1 MDIMDIEKR
10 LVAIQMEKNRI
21 RNEMKEEKYR
31 IQQIVA
37 SIKTI
42 DDEMIKKFKFL
53 SEDTHKVVD
62 QFYVQ
67 QYLSSREKESQVDYF
82 AEVENQLQQIPDSSG
97 SKFFQKRNVNVGI
110 ISDEFLYHS
119 YVDVVNLTYLT
130 FDDYKKHAKHLD
142 VFLVVTTWKGLN
154 EEWRG
159 VANPF
164 SARRKQLFEMIA
176 YFKKLGKKVVFYSK
190 EDPINYEKFVDIADQ
205 CDYIFTTAVEKVKDY
220 KKDCNNENV
229 FVLEFGV
236 NPLYH
241 HPIGMR
247 KYPKRKEVFFA
258 GSWLAKYPERQE
270 DTIAIFDGI
279 IEGNRD
285 VLIVDRNY
293 SSNDPDYFFPEKYFK
308 YIAPSIPH
316 EYVQKVHKL
325 YDWAI
330 NLNSVKYS
338 ETMFASRVYEMQALG
353 NIVLTNYNVG
363 INNKF
368 PNVFMVHEEKEAGEI
383 INSMSDEEVYSHQMV
398 GIRNVMTNM
407 TTFDR
412 FDHLLD
418 CIGKEY
424 DKPIRKV
431 AVLVEQ
437 VNNQVENSFNRQTY
451 EHKELILVEDFN
463 EEIKRNFDFV
473 TFFDPNSTY
482 REYYL
487 EDMINGFKY
496 TASDYVTKD
505 GYYNGND
512 YVPGVEHDY
521 IDTMKNKYRTVFWS
535 ASFTA
540 SDLMNFNGQVSIPNG
555 YSVDHFEY
563 NETMKVR
570 QVADV
575 TKEYKLSVIIPV
587 YNNGKYLEFKCFQ
600 SLERS
605 SIFDQMEIILVDDG
619 STDQD
624 TLMIMNRIEEEH
636 ANVKTYYYRDGGSGS
651 ASRPRN
657 KGAELA
663 TAPYITYLD
672 PDNEAVND
680 GYATL
685 LNMLINDSTL
695 DMVVGKILKFDNQKK
710 SEFNYYKT
718 VTNAIDSDTINNPIE
733 LLKMTKLR
741 AQSIQALIVKREI
754 IQENQLKMIEN
765 AGGQDTL
772 FFYELLIHSQKSKV
786 VDLNIHIYYAAVTG
800 SVTNTISKKFFH
812 KFFVL
817 EKERLPFLIKHELL
831 ETYMSKRFNFYYKNW
846 YLKRVK
852 YIMDSDAEECL
863 KILSDIYMLYKEYII
878 DEDPEITEF
887 ITMYNRGEYEE
898 ILALYKD
905 IE

>member
-1 MDIMDIEKR
+1 MDIMEIEKR
-10 LVAIQMEKNRI
+10 LVAIQMEKSRI
-21 RNEMKEEKYR
+21 RNEMKEEKFR

-42 DDEMIKKFKFL
+42 DEDMIKKFKFL
-53 SEDTHKVVD
+53 SEDSHKEVD

-67 QYLSSREKESQVDYF
+67 QYLRDLERESQVDYF
-82 AEVENQLQQIPDSSG
+82 SKIEDQLNQIPDSNG

-119 YVDVVNLTYLT
+119 YEDVAHLTYLT
-130 FDDYKKHAKHLD
+130 FDNYKKQAKNLD
-142 VFLVVTTWKGLN
+142 ILLVVTTWRGLN

-164 SARRKQLFEMIA
+164 SAVRKQLFEMIA

-190 EDPINYEKFVDIADQ
+190 EDPISYEKFVDIADK
-205 CDYIFTTAVEKVKDY
+205 CDYIFTTAVEKVNDY
-220 KKDCNNENV
+220 KKDCKNENV

-241 HPIGMR
+241 NPIGM
-247 KYPKRKEVFFA
+247 KKFQKRKDIFFA

-270 DTIAIFDGI
+270 DTKVMFDGI
-279 IEGNRD
+279 IEGNREP
-285 VLIVDRNY
+285 LIVDRNY
-293 SSNDPDYFFPEKYFK
+293 SSNDPDYFFPETYIK

-316 EYVQKVHKL
+316 DYVQKVHKL

-368 PNVFMVHEEKEAGEI
+368 PNIFMVHEKKEAGEI

-412 FDHLLD
+412 FDYLMN
-418 CIGKEY
+418 CVGMKINN
-424 DKPIRKV
+424 PIRKV

-437 VNNQVENSFNRQTY
+437 RNEQVENSFNRQTY
-451 EHKELILVEDFN
+451 EHKELMLLEDFN
-463 EEIKRNFDFV
+463 EEIKGKFDFI
-473 TFFDPNSTY
+473 TFFHPNSTY
-482 REYYL
+482 KEYYL

-496 TASDYVTKD
+496 TDSDYITKD
-505 GYYNGND
+505 GYYNGSE
-512 YVPGVEHDY
+512 YVQGVEHDY

-540 SDLMNFNGQVSIPNG
+540 LDLLNFNGQVSIPNG
-555 YSVDHFEY
+555 YSVDPFEY
-563 NETMKVR
+563 NETIEIK
-570 QVADV
+570 QVADDSND
-575 TKEYKLSVIIPV
+575 YKLSVIIPV
-587 YNNGKYLEFKCFQ
+587 YNNGKYLKFKCFE
-600 SLERS
+600 SLKRS
-605 SIFDQMEIILVDDG
+605 SIFNQMEIILVDDG
-619 STDQD
+619 STDQN
-624 TLMIMNRIEEEH
+624 TLMIIKRIEEEYT
-636 ANVKTYYYRDGGSGS
+636 NVKTYYYRDGGSGS

-663 TAPYITYLD
+663 TSPFITYLD

-680 GYATL
+680 GYAIL
-685 LNMLINDSTL
+685 LNMLMDDSTL
-695 DMVVGKILKFDNQKK
+695 DLVVGNILKFDNVKM
-710 SEFNYYKT
+710 SDFNYYRI
-718 VTNAIDSDTINNPIE
+718 VNNAISSDTINNPIE

-754 IQENQLKMIEN
+754 IQKNQLKMIEK

-800 SVTNTISKKFFH
+800 SVTNTISKKFFN

-817 EKERLPFLIKHELL
+817 EKERLPFLIKHDLL

-852 YIMDSDAEECL
+852 YISESDAKESL
-863 KILSDIYMLYKEYII
+863 QILNEIYMLYKEYMIN
-878 DEDPEITEF
+878 EDPEISEF
-887 ITMYNRGEYEE
+887 INLYNRGKYDE
-898 ILALYKD
+898 IFSIYK
-905 IE
+905 E

>member
-1 MDIMDIEKR
+1 MDIMEIEKR

-21 RNEMKEEKYR
+21 RNEMKEEKFR

-42 DDEMIKKFKFL
+42 DENMIKKFKFL
-53 SEDTHKVVD
+53 SEDSHKEVD

-67 QYLSSREKESQVDYF
+67 QYLRDLERESQVDYF
-82 AEVENQLQQIPDSSG
+82 SKIEDQLNQIPDSNG

-119 YVDVVNLTYLT
+119 YEDVAHLTYLT
-130 FDDYKKHAKHLD
+130 FDNYKKQAKNLD
-142 VFLVVTTWKGLN
+142 ILLVVTTWRGLN

-164 SARRKQLFEMIA
+164 SAVRKQLFEMIA

-190 EDPINYEKFVDIADQ
+190 EDPISYEKFVDIADK

-220 KKDCNNENV
+220 KKDCKNENV

-241 HPIGMR
+241 NPIGMR
-247 KYPKRKEVFFA
+247 KFQKRKDIFFA

-270 DTIAIFDGI
+270 DTKIMFDGI
-279 IEGNRD
+279 IEGNREP
-285 VLIVDRNY
+285 LIVDRNY
-293 SSNDPDYFFPEKYFK
+293 SSNDPDYFFPETYIK

-368 PNVFMVHEEKEAGEI
+368 PNIFMIHEKKEAGEI

-412 FDHLLD
+412 FDYLMN
-418 CIGKEY
+418 CVGMKNIN
-424 DKPIRKV
+424 PIRKV

-437 VNNQVENSFNRQTY
+437 RNEQVEYSFNRQTY
-451 EHKELILVEDFN
+451 EHKELMLVENFN
-463 EEIKRNFDFV
+463 EEIKGKFDFI
-473 TFFDPNSTY
+473 TFFHPDSTY
-482 REYYL
+482 KEYYL

-496 TASDYVTKD
+496 TDSDYVTKD
-505 GYYNGND
+505 GYFNGSE
-512 YVPGVEHDY
+512 YVQGVEHDY

-540 SDLMNFNGQVSIPNG
+540 SDLLNFNGQVSIPNG
-555 YSVDHFEY
+555 YSVDPFEY
-563 NETMKVR
+563 NDTIEIK
-570 QVADV
+570 QVADDSND
-575 TKEYKLSVIIPV
+575 YKLSVIIPV
-587 YNNGKYLEFKCFQ
+587 YNNGKYLEFKCFE
-600 SLERS
+600 SLKRS
-605 SIFDQMEIILVDDG
+605 SIFNQMEIILVDDG

-624 TLMIMNRIEEEH
+624 TLMIIKRIEEEC

-663 TAPYITYLD
+663 TSPFITYLD

-680 GYATL
+680 GYAIL
-685 LNMLINDSTL
+685 LNMLMDDSTL
-695 DMVVGKILKFDNQKK
+695 DLVVGNILKFDNVKM
-710 SEFNYYKT
+710 SDFNYYRI
-718 VTNAIDSDTINNPIE
+718 VNNAISSDTINNPIE

-754 IQENQLKMIEN
+754 IQKNQLKMIEK

-772 FFYELLIHSQKSKV
+772 FFYELLIHAQKSKV

-800 SVTNTISKKFFH
+800 SVTNTISKKFFN

-817 EKERLPFLIKHELL
+817 EKERLPFLIKHDLL

-852 YIMDSDAEECL
+852 YISESDAKESL
-863 KILSDIYMLYKEYII
+863 QILNEIYMLYKEYMIN
-878 DEDPEITEF
+878 EDPEISEF
-887 ITMYNRGEYEE
+887 INLYNRGKYDE
-898 ILALYKD
+898 IFSIYK
-905 IE
+905 E

>member
-21 RNEMKEEKYR
+21 RNAMKEDKFR

-53 SEDTHKVVD
+53 SEDSHKVVD
-62 QFYVQ
+62 EFYVQ
-67 QYLSSREKESQVDYF
+67 QYLSSRETESQVNYF
-82 AEVENQLQQIPDSSG
+82 SEIEDQLKQIPDSNG
-97 SKFFQKRNVNVGI
+97 SKFFQKKNVNVGI

-119 YVDVVNLTYLT
+119 YKDVANLTYIT
-130 FDDYKKHAKHLD
+130 VDNYKKEAKKVDIL
-142 VFLVVTTWKGLN
+142 LVVTTWRGLN

-164 SARRKQLFEMIA
+164 SAVRKQLFEMIA

-190 EDPINYEKFVDIADQ
+190 EDPINYEKFVDIASK
-205 CDYIFTTAVEKVKDY
+205 CDYIFTTAVEKVADY
-220 KKDCNNENV
+220 KKECNNENV

-247 KYPKRKEVFFA
+247 KFPKRKEVFFA
-258 GSWLAKYPERQE
+258 GSWLAKYPERQV
-270 DTIAIFDGI
+270 DTQAIFDGI
-279 IEGNRD
+279 IKGNRE

-293 SSNDPDYFFPEKYFK
+293 SSNEPDYFFPEKYFK

-368 PNVFMVHEEKEAGEI
+368 PNIFMVHEEKEAGEI

-412 FDHLLD
+412 FDYLLS
-418 CIGKEY
+418 CIGIKNIN
-424 DKPIRKV
+424 PIRKV

-437 VNNQVENSFNRQTY
+437 RNEQVENSFNRQTY

-463 EEIKRNFDFV
+463 ETIKENFDFI
-473 TFFDPNSTY
+473 TFFHPDSTY
-482 REYYL
+482 KEYYL

-496 TASDYVTKD
+496 TVSDYVTKD

-540 SDLMNFNGQVSIPNG
+540 SDLLNFNSQVSIPNG
-555 YSVDHFEY
+555 YSMDHFEY
-563 NETMKVR
+563 NEIIEMSKID
-570 QVADV
+570 APND
-575 TKEYKLSVIIPV
+575 YKLSVIIPV

-600 SLERS
+600 SLKRS
-605 SIFDQMEIILVDDG
+605 SIFNQMEIILVDDG
-619 STDQD
+619 STDHD
-624 TLMIMNRIEEEH
+624 TLMTIKRIEEEH
-636 ANVKTYYYRDGGSGS
+636 ANVKTYYYKDGGSGS

-663 TAPYITYLD
+663 TSPFITYLD

-685 LNMLINDSTL
+685 LKMLMNDSTL
-695 DMVVGKILKFDNQKK
+695 DLVVGNILKFDNIKM
-710 SEFNYYKT
+710 SDFNYYKI
-718 VTNAIDSDTINNPIE
+718 VNNAINSDIITNPIE
-733 LLKMTKLR
+733 LLKKTKLR

-754 IQENQLKMIEN
+754 ILENQLKMVEN

-772 FFYELLIHSQKSKV
+772 FFYELLIHSRKAQV
-786 VDLNIHIYYAAVTG
+786 VDMNIHIYYAAVTG
-800 SVTNTISKKFFH
+800 SVTNTISKKFFN

-817 EKERLPFLIKHELL
+817 EKERLPFLIKNDLL

-852 YIMDSDAEECL
+852 YISESDSKESL
-863 KILSDIYMLYKEYII
+863 QILNEIYVLYKKYIVT
-878 DEDPEITEF
+878 EDPEITEF
-887 ITMYNRGEYEE
+887 INLYNRGEYKE
-898 ILALYKD
+898 ILAIYKQ
-905 IE
+905 